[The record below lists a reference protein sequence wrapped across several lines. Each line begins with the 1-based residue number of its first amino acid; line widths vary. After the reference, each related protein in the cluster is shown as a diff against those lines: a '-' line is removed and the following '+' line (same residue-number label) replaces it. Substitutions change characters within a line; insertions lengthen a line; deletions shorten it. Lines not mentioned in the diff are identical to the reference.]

1 MNVETHASATVLPSS
16 FAIVEYVTVREMC
29 GTPTALLR

>member
-1 MNVETHASATVLPSS
+1 MNVQTHASATVRPSS

-29 GTPTALLR
+29 ATATALLR

>member
-1 MNVETHASATVLPSS
+1 MNVQTHASATVHPGS
-16 FAIVEYVTVREMC
+16 FAIIEHVTVREMC